1 MRGVLSPDAAMSRHD
16 ELRHVA
22 GLIGIQLRHVDALG
36 VWHEPSED
44 TLAAL
49 IGAFGLPADPKQ
61 AADRLAA
68 ENAAAPL
75 CLLPRQIGAQEAA
88 DAAVSLRLPNGS
100 DALEWHCRFEDG
112 TGVSG
117 RS

>member
-1 MRGVLSPDAAMSRHD
+1 MRGVLSPDAGMSRLD

-49 IGAFGLPADPKQ
+49 IGAFGLPAAPKQ

-68 ENAAAPL
+68 EDAAAPFGL
-75 CLLPRQIGAQEAA
+75 SPVQIVEQVEPDGVVA
-88 DAAVSLRLPNGS
+88 LRCS
-100 DALEWHCRFEDG
+100 Y
-112 TGVSG
+112 V
-117 RS
+117 

>member
-1 MRGVLSPDAAMSRHD
+1 MCGVLSPDAAMTRLD

-22 GLIGIQLRHVDALG
+22 GLIGIQMRHVDALG

-68 ENAAAPL
+68 ENAAAPFGL
-75 CLLPRQIGAQEAA
+75 SPVQIVAREAA
-88 DAAVSLRLPNGS
+88 DAVVSLRLSDGS
-100 DALEWHCRFEDG
+100 D
-112 TGVSG
+112 
-117 RS
+117 

>member
-1 MRGVLSPDAAMSRHD
+1 MRGVLSPDAAMSRLD

-22 GLIGIQLRHVDALG
+22 GLIGIQMRHVDALG

-61 AADRLAA
+61 ATERLAA
-68 ENAAAPL
+68 ENAAAPHAL
-75 CLLPRQIGAQEAA
+75 SPVQIVARGAT
-88 DAAVSLRLPNGS
+88 DAGVSVRLRNGS
-100 DALEWHCRFEDG
+100 HSIELHCRCHDG
-112 TGVSG
+112 L
-117 RS
+117 